1 MNWDREG
8 LEAVERLRRMLRH
21 DTTNPPGDELP
32 LARALADEVRDNGV
46 DATVYES
53 AENRGNLV
61 VRLKG
66 DGSERPLLLLSHLD
80 VVPAEPDM
88 WRFPPFAGELEEGN
102 VWGRGAIDSKL
113 TGAVMMQVLLM
124 IQRANVKLKRDL
136 VLVAAAD
143 EETGA
148 TYGVDWL
155 LQNHPDVFDAEF
167 GINEAGGFTAMID
180 GQPLYLCQVAE
191 KGSAPVDLVAK
202 GKPGHSSVPHD
213 ENAIVALGRSLAGLG
228 EAKLPHHPPE
238 SVKAFFESAA
248 DAQSDERVAELLR
261 AALIPAQSDDAL
273 ASLPVEERDR
283 LMFDAML
290 RNTCA
295 PTLLN
300 AGLKRNVIPSE
311 ARVGLSGRPLPG
323 ATEESF
329 LAELRAAVGE
339 DIEIDLTEPFRQGV
353 QFDHESALFGVLT
366 ESTRTFEPDA
376 TVVPYMQTGGTDARF
391 LADLDIHVYGYIPMR
406 HEPGPGFFE
415 LCHGHDERVSV
426 SNVTF
431 AVQVLF
437 DAVCRMNR
445 WRRE

>member
-1 MNWDREG
+1 MNWEREG
-8 LEAVERLRRMLRH
+8 LEAVERLRLMLRQN
-21 DTTNPPGDELP
+21 TTNPPGDELP
-32 LARALADEVRDNGV
+32 LAQALADEVRETGIETD
-46 DATVYES
+46 VYES

-61 VRLKG
+61 ARLRG

-80 VVPAEPDM
+80 VVPAEPDL
-88 WRFPPFAGELEEGN
+88 WRFPPFAAELAEGY

-124 IQRANVKLKRDL
+124 VHRSNIPLKRDL

-143 EETGA
+143 EEMGA

-155 LQNHPDVFDAEF
+155 LQNHPDVFDSEF
-167 GINEAGGFTAMID
+167 GINEAGGFTVMID

-213 ENAIVALGRSLAGLG
+213 DNAIVELGRALAQLG

-238 SVKAFFESAA
+238 SVKAFFASAA
-248 DAQSDERVAELLR
+248 DAQSDESVAELLR
-261 AALIPAQSDDAL
+261 AALIPEQSDDAL
-273 ASLPVEERDR
+273 AALPVEERDR

-329 LAELRAAVGE
+329 LAELKAAVGA
-339 DIEIDLTEPFRQGV
+339 DIEIDLTEPLRQGI
-353 QFDHESALFGVLT
+353 QFNHESKLFRVLA
-366 ESTRTFEPDA
+366 ESTRSFEPGA

-391 LADLDIHVYGYIPMR
+391 LKDLDIQVYGYIPMR

-415 LCHGHDERVSV
+415 LCHGHDERISV

-437 DAVCRMNR
+437 AAVCRMNK
-445 WRRE
+445 